1 MRNPRNWTIWRRS
14 GMIAASRIWK
24 MGTGLRAVSIL
35 SIVFCLSSLGTTIA
49 ADSKTD
55 LDTINQQKVAGAGD
69 SEKEIYEEVNRAV
82 SAWNRH
88 DLDGYLDTF
97 WRSDSLI
104 LVVEGETVRGWD
116 LLSKALHTG
125 YPNPSEMGNLTLD
138 RVQVQML
145 SSDLA
150 LALTWDTVSF
160 PKKKEFGTSTIVM
173 KKLPEG
179 WRVAVMHT
187 SFVEP

>member
-1 MRNPRNWTIWRRS
+1 MQNPHSWTIWPRS
-14 GMIAASRIWK
+14 GIILASRIAK

-35 SIVFCLSSLGTTIA
+35 SIVFCLSSLATPIA
-49 ADSKTD
+49 ADTKTD

-69 SEKEIYEEVNRAV
+69 SEKAIYDEVNQAV
-82 SAWNRH
+82 DAWNRH
-88 DLDGYLDTF
+88 DLDGYLDSF
-97 WRSDSLI
+97 WHSDSLI

-125 YPNPSEMGNLTLD
+125 YPNPNEMGNLTLD

-160 PKKKEFGTSTIVM
+160 PKKKEFGTSTIVL

>member
-1 MRNPRNWTIWRRS
+1 MQNPRSWTIWPRS
-14 GMIAASRIWK
+14 GTIAASRISK
-24 MGTGLRAVSIL
+24 MGPGLRAVSIL
-35 SIVFCLSSLGTTIA
+35 FCISSLATTVA

-55 LDTINQQKVAGAGD
+55 LDTINQQKVAGAAD
-69 SEKEIYEEVNRAV
+69 PEKEIYDEVNRAV
-82 SAWNRH
+82 EAWNRH
-88 DLDGYLDTF
+88 DLDGYLESF

>member
-1 MRNPRNWTIWRRS
+1 
-14 GMIAASRIWK
+14 MIAASRIWK

-82 SAWNRH
+82 AAWNRH